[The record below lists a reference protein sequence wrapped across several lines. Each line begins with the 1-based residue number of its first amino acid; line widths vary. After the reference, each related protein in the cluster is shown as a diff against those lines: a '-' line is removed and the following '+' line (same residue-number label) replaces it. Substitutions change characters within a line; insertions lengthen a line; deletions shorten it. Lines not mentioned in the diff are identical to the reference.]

1 MTGVVAEDLLA
12 LLRSRRVCRAFSGE
26 PLADVHLLS
35 LLEAARWATNAGNTR
50 IQRFLVVRDPERIRL
65 AKALAPGM
73 LATPP
78 AFVAICTDLE
88 VAARAGVR
96 ADRDPSGYIDVGT
109 AAMAMMVEAHALG
122 LGTCP
127 VTSFSQA
134 GVASVLGFPATARP
148 ELLLLAGHPA
158 GDADA
163 TVATRPVSGRR
174 WSPRLRELVFWER
187 YGEPL
192 PNRLLES

>member
-1 MTGVVAEDLLA
+1 MTGVAPGDLLA
-12 LLRSRRVCRAFSGE
+12 LLRSRRVCRSFTGE
-26 PLADVHLLS
+26 RVSDADLLH

-78 AFVAICTDLE
+78 AFVAICTDLQ
-88 VAARAGVR
+88 VAAGAGVR
-96 ADRDPSGYIDVGT
+96 PGPDPSAYIDVGT
-109 AAMAMMVEAHALG
+109 AAMSMMAEAHALG

-134 GVASVLGFPATARP
+134 GVARVLGLPATARP
-148 ELLLLAGHPA
+148 ELLLLVGHAAGKPGPA
-158 GDADA
+158 
-163 TVATRPVSGRR
+163 VRSGRR

-187 YGEPL
+187 YGDPL
-192 PNRLLES
+192 PEHLLEA

>member
-1 MTGVVAEDLLA
+1 MSGAGAEDVLD
-12 LLRSRRVCRAFSGE
+12 LLRSRRVCRAFSAE
-26 PLADVHLLS
+26 PLCDADLLH

-50 IQRFLVVRDPERIRL
+50 VQRFLVVREPERIRL
-65 AKALAPGM
+65 ARALAPGM
-73 LATPP
+73 LAVPP
-78 AFVAICTDLE
+78 AFVAICTDLQ

-96 ADRDPSGYIDVGT
+96 VDLDPSCYVDVGT

-134 GVASVLGFPATARP
+134 GVARVLELPASARP
-148 ELLLLAGHPA
+148 EFLLLVGHPA
-158 GDADA
+158 RGAGRA
-163 TVATRPVSGRR
+163 GAGRMGGRR

-187 YGEPL
+187 YGDPL
-192 PNRLLES
+192 PERLLEV